1 MAAVGENTFSFDE
14 LVNIFS
20 YLPPAD
26 LSKCS
31 QVCRDWH
38 EASQVGSL
46 WKRHCLQRWNF
57 CHLGKLKPGERTWQ
71 KYFIARSKIETGVA
85 TGRPGQDY
93 VCKTLRGHK
102 GQVTDMVFLTTNYI
116 YDEEIIEKNAFPIAA
131 SCSQDKSV
139 CLWNVLEGKSLWK
152 KQSHETPVACLAV
165 VSHDSQLA
173 SGDVEGGIKLWDVKT
188 EQDTAL
194 QGSHSAVVTTMLT
207 GKDVIGQGKGDVSS
221 PLLMVGFR
229 DGYVKIWDIRMTTS
243 PQYELTCPFG
253 LNYLRLRADHLLAT
267 ASKFESTIKIFD
279 ISYLAPECWKRPEIH
294 TLQHPSDATVTCLSW
309 VPAKQNQLIAG
320 YNNGDI
326 ILWNGDSGQ
335 QIHCFQGHSSEVSCI
350 SVLGSTVV
358 SAGADHTVRLWDLNS
373 LKALQTHTDHNGPV
387 TGLHVDAYRVMSCS
401 RDYSIRT
408 YCWSKTKS
416 LSHVP
421 ESSKTLDSKYTLLGG
436 SLQRAGSGFEKVVCD
451 YSTCVGMANDVL
463 KAYSFQV

>member
-1 MAAVGENTFSFDE
+1 MFINCFV
-14 LVNIFS
+14 
-20 YLPPAD
+20 
-26 LSKCS
+26 
-31 QVCRDWH
+31 
-38 EASQVGSL
+38 
-46 WKRHCLQRWNF
+46 
-57 CHLGKLKPGERTWQ
+57 GERTWQ

-102 GQVTDMVFLTTNYI
+102 GQVTDMAFLTTNYI

-139 CLWNVLEGKSLWK
+139 CLWNVREGKSLWK

-207 GKDVIGQGKGDVSS
+207 GKDVIGQGKGDVSR

-373 LKALQTHTDHNGPV
+373 LKALQTHRDHNGPV